1 MLRLMIIIVAVAA
14 ISVGLVYL
22 RREEAR
28 VSYDIHRSLSRQ
40 TGLRRKLWDQRLE
53 IGHLVAPA
61 QVQKRMRRMVLDM
74 SDEDEPRIRLADGTS
89 RRQSR
94 DNPRP

>member
-14 ISVGLVYL
+14 IAVGLVYL
-22 RREEAR
+22 RREEAQ
-28 VSYDIHRSLSRQ
+28 VSYETHRCLSRQ
-40 TGLRRKLWDQRLE
+40 TALRRKLWDQRLE

-61 QVQKRMRRMVLDM
+61 QVRNRMRRMALDM
-74 SDEDEPRIRLADGTS
+74 SNENEPRIRLADGTS
-89 RRQSR
+89 RQGSR